1 MIPSARQG
9 DMHLCPL
16 PGHGLTPIVTASC
29 DTWING
35 MSAARVGDS
44 CGCGAVIVT
53 GFPAIRINGRP
64 MAHLG
69 SPTSHG
75 GTIVSASPDVG
86 SGFNFGG
93 DAAGLVIDFS
103 RLGILR
109 PDGSLDELKLDQL
122 LTDPGLQDKART
134 AQALFSPVTPDTT
147 TESVCNH
154 PDQMAE
160 LARYIAEEMNRN
172 LLHPTVQKL
181 KKLLN
186 YDAAQETRKWMELP
200 WYAQLG
206 AHNNPQTI
214 AASNTAAAMVIWAE
228 KVGQNREWDHKP
240 KILKEF
246 NNDTRHKQGRY
257 AYYYDIWS
265 NIHYGYIG
273 MAAGFSESVLLD
285 GAGLEQIASETL
297 GKIKRP
303 FKSDWPAPSDGI
315 NGLRAWDDA
324 PDRISIG
331 IGVSLHRR
339 FPNGGIQADEIM
351 KDVLQVSK
359 SSWGKGVELHSCFD
373 KPENKSNT

>member
-1 MIPSARQG
+1 MIPSGRQG

-16 PGHGLTPIVTASC
+16 PGHGCTPIVTASS
-29 DTWING
+29 DTLING
-35 MSAARVGDS
+35 MSAARVGDM

-53 GFPAIRINGRP
+53 GFPSIFINGRP

-75 GTIVSASPDVG
+75 GTIISGSPDVG
-86 SGFNFGG
+86 GGSDFG
-93 DAAGLVIDFS
+93 DAAGPAIDFS

-109 PDGSLDELKLDQL
+109 KDGTLDEPKLNQL
-122 LTDPGLQDKART
+122 MNDPGLQENAKA
-134 AQALFSPVTPDTT
+134 AEALFPPATSNTAIAPA
-147 TESVCNH
+147 CNH
-154 PDQMAE
+154 PDQMEE
-160 LARYIAEEMNRN
+160 LTRYIADEMNRN

-181 KKLLN
+181 KQLLN
-186 YDAAQETRKWMELP
+186 YDTAEETRKWMELP
-200 WYAQLG
+200 WYAQMG

-240 KILKEF
+240 KILAKF
-246 NNDTRHKQGRY
+246 NNDSRHKQGRY

-273 MAAGFSESVLLD
+273 MAAGFSEAVLLD

-303 FKSDWPAPSDGI
+303 LKNDWPAPSEGAD
-315 NGLRAWDDA
+315 GLRAWDDA

-331 IGVSLHRR
+331 IGVSLYRR
-339 FPNGGIQADEIM
+339 FPNGEIQADEIM
-351 KDVLQVSK
+351 KDVLQIPK

-373 KPENKSNT
+373 KPENKSTA